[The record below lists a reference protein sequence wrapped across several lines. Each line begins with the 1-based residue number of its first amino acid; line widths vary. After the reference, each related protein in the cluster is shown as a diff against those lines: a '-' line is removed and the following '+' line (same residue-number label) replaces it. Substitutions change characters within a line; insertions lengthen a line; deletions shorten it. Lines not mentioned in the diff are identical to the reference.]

1 MWLTKISDATLKL
14 SRVVQTRKQSF
25 LIIIEL
31 QKKMIRLQFNCR
43 HL

>member
-1 MWLTKISDATLKL
+1 MWLTKISDATSKL
-14 SRVVQTRKQSF
+14 SRVVQTRKQLF

-31 QKKMIRLQFNCR
+31 QKKMIRLQFNYR